1 MQPHRII
8 QGGRGLALSCVG
20 LLGLWGPGANA
31 QLTDQTQTPNTVNR
45 GIAMSLAKQIGAGQG
60 DDWRPDASL

>member
-8 QGGRGLALSCVG
+8 QVGALALSCVG
-20 LLGLWGPGANA
+20 LFGLWGLGANA

-45 GIAMSLAKQIGAGQG
+45 GVDLWLSEQIGAGQG
-60 DDWRPDASL
+60 EDWMPDSSL

>member
-1 MQPHRII
+1 MQPHRPII
-8 QGGRGLALSCVG
+8 QGGGLALSCVG

-45 GIAMSLAKQIGAGQG
+45 GIALSLAKQIGAGQG
-60 DDWRPDASL
+60 EDWRTDASL